1 MFLKHGKGVMILV
14 NLKEIARIC
23 GVSVATV
30 SNVIN
35 DKHNVGEKTRKKV
48 LDVVKQ
54 TGYQPNYFAQGM
66 RKEKSKTIGIIVEDL
81 CEFSTPPIVESVMAY
96 CDDNNFR
103 TVLLNMRLYEK
114 WKDTWYDDQEKFQ
127 SILKPSIQELL
138 SLKVEGIV
146 YIAGHCR
153 VVDCFPDDF
162 ETPAIVTYS
171 LSKSSNFTSV
181 IIDDKKGG
189 YDVTKYL
196 ISMGHRKIAVIAGEA
211 DNLHTQN
218 RIIGYQKA
226 LSEEEVLYDPSLVK
240 YGDWKRESGYTNT
253 AKLIKQDVNAIFCM
267 NDTMAAGCYD
277 YLYEHNLKIG
287 EDVSVV
293 GYDNKEISE
302 YLRPSLTTNEINFS
316 SIGNKATETL
326 LKQIKI
332 KNNYKTIEIE
342 ETIKIPCELVV
353 RESVKNINI

>member
-1 MFLKHGKGVMILV
+1 MI
-14 NLKEIARIC
+14 NLKEIAQIC
-23 GVSVATV
+23 DVSVATV

-35 DKHNVGEKTRKKV
+35 DKHNVGEETRKKI
-48 LDVVKQ
+48 LEVVKK

-66 RKEKSKTIGIIVEDL
+66 RKGKSRTIGIIVEDL
-81 CEFSTPPIVESVMAY
+81 CEFSTPPIVQSVIAY
-96 CDDNNFR
+96 FEDKNFY
-103 TVLLNMRLYEK
+103 TILLNMRLYDR
-114 WKDTWYDDQEKFQ
+114 WKDTWYDDEERFQ

-146 YIAGHCR
+146 YIAGHSR
-153 VVDCFPDDF
+153 VVNCFPNDF
-162 ETPAIVTYS
+162 EIPAVVTYS
-171 LSKSSNFTSV
+171 LSKSPNFTSV

-196 ISMGHRKIAVIAGEA
+196 ISMGHRNIGVIAGEA
-211 DNLHTQN
+211 NNLHTQN

-226 LSEEEVLYDPSLVK
+226 LSDEQIIYNPNLIE
-240 YGDWKRESGYTNT
+240 YGNWKRDSGYNK
-253 AKLIKQDVNAIFCM
+253 ASKLIKKGVSAIFCM

-287 EDVSVV
+287 KDISVI

-302 YLRPSLTTNEINFS
+302 YLRPSLTTNEIPFS
-316 SIGNKATETL
+316 SIGDKAAGIL
-326 LKQIKI
+326 LNQIKD
-332 KNNYKTIEIE
+332 KNNYKTNETV

>member
-1 MFLKHGKGVMILV
+1 MV

-35 DKHNVGEKTRKKV
+35 DKHNVSEETKGKI

-66 RKEKSKTIGIIVEDL
+66 RKEKSRTIGIIVEDL

-96 CDDNNFR
+96 FEDNNFR
-103 TVLLNMRLYEK
+103 TVLVNMRLYDK
-114 WKDTWYDDQEKFQ
+114 WKDTWYDDEEKLQ
-127 SILKPSIQELL
+127 SVLRPSIQELL

-153 VVDCFPDDF
+153 KVNCFPDNF

-189 YDVTKYL
+189 YDITKYL
-196 ISMGHRKIAVIAGEA
+196 ISMGHRK
-211 DNLHTQN
+211 
-218 RIIGYQKA
+218 
-226 LSEEEVLYDPSLVK
+226 LV
-240 YGDWKRESGYTNT
+240 
-253 AKLIKQDVNAIFCM
+253 
-267 NDTMAAGCYD
+267 
-277 YLYEHNLKIG
+277 
-287 EDVSVV
+287 
-293 GYDNKEISE
+293 
-302 YLRPSLTTNEINFS
+302 
-316 SIGNKATETL
+316 
-326 LKQIKI
+326 
-332 KNNYKTIEIE
+332 
-342 ETIKIPCELVV
+342 
-353 RESVKNINI
+353 